1 MKTAQLIR
9 RVMLL
14 MIAALSAIP
23 LTPSWAEVSRLTNV
37 EKSVPSAREYHHMV
51 YDSESDRVILY
62 GGSGLT
68 DTWAYDISS
77 NTWTKMAP
85 AQSPP
90 RGGGEMAYD
99 EQSDRAILLNGHGW
113 PQARD
118 ALSETWAYDF
128 NTDTWTNMEPENAP
142 PAMIGAPL
150 VYDTQADRI
159 IMFGG
164 LDVASLI
171 DSRSIVFLNDIWV
184 YDFDT
189 NTWTKLETSGGPSG
203 RNYHVMTYDA
213 AADRV
218 IVFGGAVPPAD
229 PSSAEFPWEIAGDT
243 WTYDY
248 HTNTWEAM
256 EPAEA
261 PSPRNY
267 SAMVY
272 DPTSNRSI
280 LFGGIEEIRSAHRI
294 QEAALGDTWAYD
306 SAANAWTEL
315 SPATF
320 PSERGW
326 HAMVYSSASD
336 RFVLFSGCVARNRC
350 NPETWFYD
358 LSANTWTQA
367 ES

>member
-1 MKTAQLIR
+1 MKTGKWLR
-9 RVMLL
+9 RVLCL
-14 MIAALSAIP
+14 VSVVLSANL
-23 LTPSWAEVSRLTNV
+23 LTVPAQADS
-37 EKSVPSAREYHHMV
+37 SVPSAREYHHMV

-68 DTWAYDISS
+68 DTWAYDI
-77 NTWTKMAP
+77 NTHTWTKMAP

-99 EQSDRAILLNGHGW
+99 EQSDRAILFLNQHGW
-113 PQARD
+113 PQPTD
-118 ALSETWAYDF
+118 ALSETWAYDY

-142 PAMIGAPL
+142 PAIVGAPL

-164 LDVASLI
+164 LDNAALI

-184 YDFDT
+184 YDFDS
-189 NTWTKLETSGGPSG
+189 NTWTKMEPTSGPSG

-229 PSSAEFPWEIAGDT
+229 PTSAEFPWEIAGDT
-243 WTYDY
+243 WAYDY
-248 HTNTWEAM
+248 NTNTWEAL
-256 EPAEA
+256 EPAKA

-272 DPTSNRSI
+272 DAASNQSI
-280 LFGGIEEIRSAHRI
+280 LFGGVEEIRSGSRI

-306 SAANAWTEL
+306 FAANAWIEL
-315 SPATF
+315 NPAIF

-326 HAMVYSSASD
+326 HGMVFNSTAD
-336 RFVLFSGCVARNRC
+336 RFVLFSGCVARDRC

-358 LSANTWTQA
+358 LNANTWAQA
-367 ES
+367 EPG